1 MRRAHSTLVP
11 GVVELSHRSDR
22 RVLDEAARLLARQP
36 DSEELTRTLERI
48 TSTAVQAIPEV
59 TAASVS
65 VTYSDGTLTTVAQT
79 DPRLVELDDLQGE
92 LHEGPCYEAA
102 VEDTFIVATDLAV
115 DPRFPHYGPAA
126 LDRGVRAQA
135 GLALFHRARSRGAL
149 NIYAEQRGVLQGLV
163 ALGPLLAHQATM
175 TLSYALEVDDLRRA
189 VETRTTIGR
198 AVGIVMERYGLS
210 EDRAFAF
217 LSRMSQQHNVKLREV
232 AEAVVASASGPGE
245 KATPVV

>member
-1 MRRAHSTLVP
+1 
-11 GVVELSHRSDR
+11 LSHGSDR
-22 RVLDEAARLLARQP
+22 RAFDQAARLVAPRP
-36 DSEELTRTLERI
+36 DSEELTRTLQRI
-48 TSTAVQAIPEV
+48 TSTAVEAIPEV

-79 DPRLVELDDLQGE
+79 DPRLVELDDLQGH
-92 LHEGPCYEAA
+92 LREGPCYEAA
-102 VEDTFIVATDLAV
+102 TEDTYVVATDLAT
-115 DPRFPHYGPAA
+115 DPRFPRYGPAA
-126 LDRGVRAQA
+126 LEHGVRAQA

-149 NIYAEQRGVLQGLV
+149 NLYAEQRGVMGGLV

-198 AVGIVMERYGLS
+198 AVGIVMERYDLT

-217 LSRMSQQHNVKLREV
+217 ISRMSQQHNVKLRQV
-232 AEAVVASASGPGE
+232 AETIVARTSGSN
-245 KATPVV
+245 KDATPVD